1 MRGVSV
7 EAGCEGVGGLKL
19 LAWQKLDPGQV
30 AGGTNC
36 IRLIWNGGCRIRQW
50 NTQWVDRS
58 QN

>member
-7 EAGCEGVGGLKL
+7 GAGCEGVGGLKQ

-36 IRLIWNGGCRIRQW
+36 IR
-50 NTQWVDRS
+50 
-58 QN
+58 